1 MVASDYR
8 IFCIEKDNRQDI
20 LWLGT
25 DGYGVFMYC
34 DKEVPFKDILM
45 SDLPLSIKKPVRG
58 VYTDSEG
65 NLFLG
70 TKGDGIIRLRD
81 YSSLAGPEDVPLS
94 SIRLINTSNG
104 LSSNEVYSFCP
115 DGDLL

>member
-8 IFCIEKDNRQDI
+8 IFCIEKDAHQDI

-34 DKEVPFKDILM
+34 DREEPFKSILM
-45 SDLPLSIKKPVRG
+45 SDLPINIKKPVRG
-58 VYTDSEG
+58 VYTDSAG

-70 TKGDGIIRLRD
+70 TKGDGIIQIRD
-81 YSSLAGPEDVPLS
+81 YTSLPDPVPLS
-94 SIRLINTSNG
+94 
-104 LSSNEVYSFCP
+104 
-115 DGDLL
+115 